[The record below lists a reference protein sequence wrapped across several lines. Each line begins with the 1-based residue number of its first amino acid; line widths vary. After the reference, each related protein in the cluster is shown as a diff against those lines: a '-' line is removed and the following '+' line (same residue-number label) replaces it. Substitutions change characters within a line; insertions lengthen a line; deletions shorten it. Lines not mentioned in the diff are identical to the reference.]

1 MPATQGAG
9 RRLAG
14 RLNTIG
20 SELYVGTLVLAV
32 VIVAG
37 IMLVAGG
44 SYLLDFTNWVALN
57 D

>member
-1 MPATQGAG
+1 
-9 RRLAG
+9 
-14 RLNTIG
+14 
-20 SELYVGTLVLAV
+20 LYVGTLVLAV

-44 SYLLDFTNWVALN
+44 AYILDFTTWVALN

>member
-1 MPATQGAG
+1 MPTTQRAG
-9 RRLAG
+9 RRPAG

-20 SELYVGTLVLAV
+20 GELYVGTLVVAV

-37 IMLVAGG
+37 FTLVAGV
-44 SYLLDFTNWVALN
+44 SYILDFTTWVALN

>member
-9 RRLAG
+9 RRPAG

-44 SYLLDFTNWVALN
+44 YYILEFTTWVALN

>member
-9 RRLAG
+9 RRPAG
-14 RLNTIG
+14 RLNAIG
-20 SELYVGTLVLAV
+20 GELYVGTLVLAV

-37 IMLVAGG
+37 ITLVAGV
-44 SYLLDFTNWVALN
+44 SYILDFTTWVALN

>member
-1 MPATQGAG
+1 MPVIQRAG
-9 RRLAG
+9 RRSPG
-14 RLNTIG
+14 RINTIV

-44 SYLLDFTNWVALN
+44 AYILDFTTWVALN

>member
-9 RRLAG
+9 RRPAG
-14 RLNTIG
+14 RINTIV

-44 SYLLDFTNWVALN
+44 SYILDFTTWVALN